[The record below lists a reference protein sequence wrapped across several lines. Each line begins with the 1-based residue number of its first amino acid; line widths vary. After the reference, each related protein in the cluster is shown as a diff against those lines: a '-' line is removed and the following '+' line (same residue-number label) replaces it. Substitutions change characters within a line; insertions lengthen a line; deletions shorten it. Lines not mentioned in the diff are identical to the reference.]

1 MQNHA
6 IITLPMPTIGGGAV
20 VTMATVYTGT
30 LSKQNQNEVLDEI
43 HEHLIQLRLQTPPFQ
58 YCLPN

>member
-1 MQNHA
+1 
-6 IITLPMPTIGGGAV
+6 MPTIGGGAV
-20 VTMATVYTGT
+20 ETTVTMATVYTGT
-30 LSKQNQNEVLDEI
+30 PSKQNQNEVLDEI